1 VQSED
6 YLQAFE
12 QLNRLNLKKTQ
23 QREIVRVLF
32 HCCLAE
38 KTFNPYY
45 ALVCQRLVKFDPT
58 NYRYTVK
65 YVIWDYLKGLD
76 TLSITKVVNLSRM
89 CGFLLAHEDIPMHFF
104 KVIDFTDVKNLSKP
118 TVLFLHLMLQ
128 AVLDAIEQVEQLK
141 IVFAKGLQDVKNVT
155 LVKGL
160 T

>member
-76 TLSITKVVNLSRM
+76 TLSITKVVNLSRI

-128 AVLDAIEQVEQLK
+128 AVLDAI
-141 IVFAKGLQDVKNVT
+141 D
-155 LVKGL
+155 
-160 T
+160 